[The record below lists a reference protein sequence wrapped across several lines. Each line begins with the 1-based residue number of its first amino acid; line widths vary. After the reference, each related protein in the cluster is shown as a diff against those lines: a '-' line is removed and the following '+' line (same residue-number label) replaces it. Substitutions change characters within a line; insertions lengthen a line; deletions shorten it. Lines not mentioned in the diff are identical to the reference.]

1 MGGTVALATA
11 TATINGNSGS
21 AFNCA
26 YKEAI
31 AWKMSCGPG
40 FWTSYC
46 NGPKSTDYDCPP
58 TEEVLFLE
66 VLTRQSWKYHRT
78 TGLLR
83 PAGQITPN

>member
-40 FWTSYC
+40 F
-46 NGPKSTDYDCPP
+46 
-58 TEEVLFLE
+58 
-66 VLTRQSWKYHRT
+66 
-78 TGLLR
+78 
-83 PAGQITPN
+83 